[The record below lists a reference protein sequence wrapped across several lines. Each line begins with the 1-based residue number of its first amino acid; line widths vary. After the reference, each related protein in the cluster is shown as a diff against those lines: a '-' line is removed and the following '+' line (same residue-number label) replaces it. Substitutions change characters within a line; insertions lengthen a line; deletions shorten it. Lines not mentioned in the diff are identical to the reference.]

1 MKTHSVAGTLHPRHD
16 LQLSLLHGNSHVK
29 KSALS
34 VIAPVPQVPTVSPMS
49 KAPKKRLA
57 ITSPAKAKS
66 KTRSAVADS
75 ATSDSELVDKCYSQ
89 PVEDVVAKGT
99 HGNRAAKK

>member
-16 LQLSLLHGNSHVK
+16 LQLSLLRGNTCVK

-34 VIAPVPQVPTVSPMS
+34 VIAPVPQVPTVSPVS

-66 KTRSAVADS
+66 KMRSDS
-75 ATSDSELVDKCYSQ
+75 ATSDSELVDQRYSQ